1 MLPIVVLFFPAEGL
15 LKKLPQSRRPESR
28 MRYRQ
33 PYAMHLLWA
42 RRHLHNFRQ
51 YIDRVRSPG
60 LWLPSRDKSLFGNNT
75 KRFHLFLPD
84 TTRSARAIRV
94 CARAGS
100 FVWAFTARYVSAK
113 TLPRIF

>member
-1 MLPIVVLFFPAEGL
+1 MPPTVVFLFLAKEL
-15 LKKLPQSRRPESR
+15 LMQSPQWRRLE
-28 MRYRQ
+28 YRRRCLL
-33 PYAMHLLWA
+33 PYAMRLLWA
-42 RRHLHNFRQ
+42 RRHWHNFRQ
-51 YIDRVRSPG
+51 YTDRVRSPG